1 MAVGGRIGKCL
12 PERFGLLCA
21 AWNTFMALEL
31 GSRVANA
38 AGRAQARAGLIEKSD
53 LSLWKFDS
61 TIVYNG
67 GIEGLEIICAG
78 LTLDS

>member
-31 GSRVANA
+31 ASRVANA
-38 AGRAQARAGLIEKSD
+38 AGRAQARARLIEKA
-53 LSLWKFDS
+53 
-61 TIVYNG
+61 I
-67 GIEGLEIICAG
+67 
-78 LTLDS
+78 